1 MGRSLYLIAICFI
14 VLIAVF
20 GECVAGD
27 SPFPIGESGEK
38 IRSFVD
44 GIPPDVSPL
53 SMNDKNISLL
63 IQYRRTLEGVTHLRG
78 ERLRFIGFFE
88 GTTRVDIPEWWERRL
103 LARQVF
109 GDQVFFPSEEAENG
123 ESLWKMTDEEA
134 ISGIDRV
141 ALQEN
146 GVRIGRGTIEY
157 EVPDSIMQRVYGDR
171 VKGKLPAP
179 LAASLNDKRVA
190 LFNEGGGLACVDR
203 ETSTIAWIHELK
215 DIPSVGGG
223 SGPDDIYYE
232 VMFSNGKVAAF
243 YAWNY
248 EMTCLIV
255 DEISGQLLFR
265 FNTQYVRIPAAKP
278 K

>member
-1 MGRSLYLIAICFI
+1 MSRKYSLIAILLFALACG
-14 VLIAVF
+14 IAQCAAD
-20 GECVAGD
+20 ET
-27 SPFPIGESGEK
+27 PFPITESGEK

-44 GIPPDVSPL
+44 GIPLDAAPL
-53 SMNDKNISLL
+53 STNDKNISLL
-63 IQYRRTLEGVTHLRG
+63 IQYRRTLKGVTHLKG

-103 LARQVF
+103 LARRVSM
-109 GDQVFFPSEEAENG
+109 GQVFFPSEEAENG
-123 ESLWKMTDEEA
+123 ESLWKMTDKEA

-146 GVRIGRGTIEY
+146 GVRIGTGTIEY
-157 EVPDSIMQRVYGDR
+157 EVPDSIMQRMYGDR

-190 LFNEGGGLACVDR
+190 LFNEGGRLACVDR
-203 ETSTIAWIHELK
+203 ETSTITWIHELE
-215 DIPSVGGG
+215 DIPFVGGG

-232 VMFSNGKVAAF
+232 VMFSDGKVAAF

-248 EMTCLIV
+248 EMKCIV
-255 DEISGQLLFR
+255 ADEITGQLLFR
-265 FNTQYVRIPAAKP
+265 FSTEYVRLPTVKP
-278 K
+278 